1 MQHKLAAQGRRYQAE
16 LALVGASKDAH
27 FEAMLTAKDAQLL
40 SLVEGTDIQGAK
52 APSAPALPCS
62 TSTCTHTPLHV
73 PSL

>member
-40 SLVEGTDIQGAK
+40 SLVEGTDIQGARRRL
-52 APSAPALPCS
+52 PHLFPHALTLPYI
-62 TSTCTHTPLHV
+62 